1 MSRISPIRK
10 SSLPVLTRVTTE
22 DGESRPPALRMT
34 GIAKR
39 FAGVHA
45 LKGVDFG
52 LQSGEVH
59 ALLGE
64 NGAGKSTLM
73 KVMFGIVQPDD
84 GKIALDTIG
93 SVHIDGPRDALAMGI
108 GLVSQELSLVPQL
121 DVAQNIFLGRT
132 RGLRFVPRGDFRRQ
146 ARTILDD
153 LAPHLEADTPVSAL
167 GMADRQLVEISRT
180 LARGGRIIAFDEPTS
195 SLTPTEQESLFAV
208 IRRLKADGKAIVYIS
223 HRMNE
228 IRAIADRVTI
238 LRDGEVVASGPIA
251 DYSEARLNEL
261 IAGRELSREMT
272 GKKPAPIECA
282 PLLELRNAST
292 ARIRDVNLTVGGG
305 EIVGLSGLVGSGR
318 SAILRACFGIDP
330 LTAGEIG
337 VAGNSVAIG
346 RPGDAMQAGIAF
358 IPEDRRGHAIVPMVD
373 VERNFGLGNH
383 DRFTSFG
390 VIKGAER
397 RRAAK
402 HYVDE
407 LRIRPPSIAI
417 EMRNLS
423 GGNQQK
429 VVIARWLATGARVFL
444 FDEPTRGIDV
454 GAKAEIYALLR
465 RLAADGAAL
474 LVVSS
479 ELPELLLICHRIG
492 IVSGGR
498 LRAMVDN
505 DIGLTEERLIALAS
519 SEDIP

>member
-1 MSRISPIRK
+1 MLKATSQA
-10 SSLPVLTRVTTE
+10 E

-34 GIAKR
+34 GIAKQ
-39 FAGVHA
+39 FAGVQA
-45 LKGVDFG
+45 LKGVDLDLRG
-52 LQSGEVH
+52 GEVH

-73 KVMFGIVQPDD
+73 KVMFGIVQPDE
-84 GKIALDTIG
+84 GRIALDPIG
-93 SVHIDGPRDALAMGI
+93 AVRIDGPRDALAMGI

-132 RGLRFVPRGDFRRQ
+132 RGLRLVPRAGFRRE
-146 ARTILDD
+146 ARAILDD
-153 LAPHLEADTPVSAL
+153 LAPHLKTDTKVSGL

-180 LARGGRIIAFDEPTS
+180 LARGGRIVAFDEPTS
-195 SLTPTEQESLFAV
+195 SLTPAEQESLFAV
-208 IRRLKADGKAIVYIS
+208 IRRLKATGKAIVYIS

-228 IRAIADRVTI
+228 IRAIADQVTI
-238 LRDGEVVASGPIA
+238 LRDGAVVASGPIG

-261 IAGRELSREMT
+261 IAGRELSREMSAE
-272 GKKPAPIECA
+272 KPAQVHSA
-282 PLLELRNAST
+282 PLLKLRSVST
-292 ARIRDVNLTVGGG
+292 ARITDVSLSVGAG

-318 SAILRACFGIDP
+318 SAILRASFGIDP
-330 LTAGEIG
+330 LSAGEIT
-337 VAGNSVAIG
+337 VAGTGATLRG
-346 RPGDAMQAGIAF
+346 PADAMRAGIAL
-358 IPEDRRGHAIVPMVD
+358 IPEDRRGHAIVPMTD

-383 DRFTSFG
+383 SRFASLG
-390 VIKGAER
+390 VIKGVER

-402 HYVDE
+402 RYVDE
-407 LRIRPPSIAI
+407 LHVRPPSIST

-505 DIGLTEERLIALAS
+505 DAGLTEERLIALAAR
-519 SEDIP
+519 EDNS

>member
-1 MSRISPIRK
+1 M
-10 SSLPVLTRVTTE
+10 LTRITTE
-22 DGESRPPALRMT
+22 DGGSRPPALRMI

-45 LKGVDFG
+45 LKGVDLELRG
-52 LQSGEVH
+52 GEVH

-73 KVMFGIVQPDD
+73 KVMFGTVQPDE
-84 GKIALDTIG
+84 GQISLDPVG
-93 SVHIDGPRDALAMGI
+93 AVRIDGPRDALAMGI
-108 GLVSQELSLVPQL
+108 GLVSQELGLVPQL

-132 RGLRFVPRGDFRRQ
+132 RGLKLVPRSDFRRQ
-146 ARTILDD
+146 ARKMLDD
-153 LAPHLEADTPVSAL
+153 LAPHLQTDTPVSAL

-195 SLTPTEQESLFAV
+195 SLTPAEQESLFAV
-208 IRRLKADGKAIVYIS
+208 IRRLKAAGKAIVYIS

-238 LRDGEVVASGPIA
+238 LRDGEVVASGPIG
-251 DYSEARLNEL
+251 DYSEARLNQL
-261 IAGRELSREMT
+261 IAGRELSREMS
-272 GKKPAPIECA
+272 GEKPTPIRTS
-282 PLLELRNAST
+282 PVLEMRNVST
-292 ARIRDVNLTVGGG
+292 SRIRDVSLTVGAG

-330 LTAGEIG
+330 VLSGEISVAGER
-337 VAGNSVAIG
+337 VALGQPA
-346 RPGDAMQAGIAF
+346 DAMRAGIAL
-358 IPEDRRGHAIVPMVD
+358 IPEDRRGHAIVPMMD
-373 VERNFGLGNH
+373 IERNFGLGNH
-383 DRFTSFG
+383 GRFTSLG

-402 HYVDE
+402 TYVDA
-407 LRIRPPSIAI
+407 LHIRPPSIGT
-417 EMRNLS
+417 EMRSLS

-429 VVIARWLATGARVFL
+429 VVIARWLATGAQVFL

-498 LRAMVDN
+498 MRAPLDN
-505 DIGLTEERLIALAS
+505 DDGLTEERLIALAAR
-519 SEDIP
+519 EDNP

>member
-1 MSRISPIRK
+1 MLKAFSQA
-10 SSLPVLTRVTTE
+10 E

-39 FAGVHA
+39 FAGVQA
-45 LKGVDFG
+45 LKGVDLDLRG
-52 LQSGEVH
+52 GEVH

-73 KVMFGIVQPDD
+73 KVMFGIVQPDQ
-84 GKIALDTIG
+84 GEIALDPLG
-93 SVHIDGPRDALAMGI
+93 VVRIDGPRSALAMGI

-132 RGLRFVPRGDFRRQ
+132 RGLKLVPRADFRRE
-146 ARTILDD
+146 ARAILDD
-153 LAPHLEADTPVSAL
+153 LAPHLDIATPVSAL

-195 SLTPTEQESLFAV
+195 SLTPAEQDSLFGV
-208 IRRLKADGKAIVYIS
+208 IRRLKAAGKAIVYIS
-223 HRMNE
+223 HRMKE
-228 IRAIADRVTI
+228 IRAIADHVTI
-238 LRDGEVVASGPIA
+238 LRDGEVVASGPIG

-261 IAGRELSREMT
+261 IAGRELSREMSAE
-272 GKKPAPIECA
+272 KPAQVQTNA
-282 PLLELRNAST
+282 LLELRGLSSS
-292 ARIRDVNLTVGGG
+292 RVRDVNLSIKAG

-318 SAILRACFGIDP
+318 SAILRACFGIDEVS
-330 LTAGEIG
+330 AGEIV
-337 VAGNSVAIG
+337 VAGAPVT
-346 RPGDAMQAGIAF
+346 PGTPADAMRAGIAL
-358 IPEDRRGHAIVPMVD
+358 IPEDRRGHAIVPMMD

-383 DRFTSFG
+383 DRFTSLG
-390 VIKGAER
+390 VIKGSER
-397 RRAAK
+397 RRSVK
-402 HYVDE
+402 RYVDE
-407 LRIRPPSIAI
+407 LHVRPASIST

-498 LRAMVDN
+498 LHTIVAN
-505 DIGLTEERLIALAS
+505 DAALTEERLIELAAR
-519 SEDIP
+519 EDNS